1 VAPVAGAVEPPCRS
15 YLRSCYTLK
24 RSSSS
29 RPQPPGHPSA
39 RPLQSAV
46 LDDVKLVANELASN
60 SISHSGLGERDLIEV
75 AISSQSGHMRID
87 VADGGAGFTLP
98 DEGVRR
104 GGGRGLPMVQRLS
117 RRFGFA
123 HDGVTHAWA
132 EITLDVSRPGR

>member
-1 VAPVAGAVEPPCRS
+1 MAGSVSLRLPCRPESLRELRRAVE
-15 YLRSCYTLK
+15 TLDHL
-24 RSSSS
+24 
-29 RPQPPGHPSA
+29 QP
-39 RPLQSAV
+39 AV

-104 GGGRGLPMVQRLS
+104 SGGRGLPMVQRLS
-117 RRFGFA
+117 RRFGFT
-123 HDGVTHAWA
+123 HDRVTHAWA
-132 EITLDVSRPGR
+132 EVALT

>member
-1 VAPVAGAVEPPCRS
+1 MAGSISLRLPCRTESLRELRRAVE
-15 YLRSCYTLK
+15 TLDHL
-24 RSSSS
+24 
-29 RPQPPGHPSA
+29 QP
-39 RPLQSAV
+39 AV

-104 GGGRGLPMVQRLS
+104 GGGRGLPMVQHLS

-132 EITLDVSRPGR
+132 EVALS

>member
-1 VAPVAGAVEPPCRS
+1 MPGSISLRLPCRPESLRELRRAVE
-15 YLRSCYTLK
+15 TLD
-24 RSSSS
+24 
-29 RPQPPGHPSA
+29 H
-39 RPLQSAV
+39 LQSAV

-132 EITLDVSRPGR
+132 EITLA

>member
-1 VAPVAGAVEPPCRS
+1 MPGSISLRLPCRPESLRELRRAVE
-15 YLRSCYTLK
+15 TLD
-24 RSSSS
+24 
-29 RPQPPGHPSA
+29 Q
-39 RPLQSAV
+39 LQSAV

-60 SISHSGLGERDLIEV
+60 SITHSGLGERDLIEV
-75 AISSQSGHMRID
+75 AISSQSGHMRVD

-132 EITLDVSRPGR
+132 EITLA